1 MFYSFNSNCV
11 ALNKRILFYKH
22 TQLMSVQKLESC
34 ISSKMVKLELYF
46 QDCMMLN

>member
-11 ALNKRILFYKH
+11 ALNKMILFHKH
-22 TQLMSVQKLESC
+22 TLLMSVQELESC

-46 QDCMMLN
+46 QSCVMPN